1 LPFDVVKSEG
11 GCGQKKH
18 MENISRFSFEK
29 YEGAYEKRPL
39 LSRLF
44 VDGQDVQKEIY
55 GFVIEAQ
62 YKCDDVYLVITSM
75 DCPFEE
81 SSHFMLLDLN
91 FNVVASA
98 NLIVPYCSFLIHRH
112 WPISRNAIRIH
123 YYDELFFSATIAPA
137 NLQFG
142 KSNRLQLVRDNDISA
157 DPEAL
162 NAISDEKQQK
172 RNWQR
177 AQTQQ
182 LHD

>member
-1 LPFDVVKSEG
+1 
-11 GCGQKKH
+11 

-44 VDGQDVQKEIY
+44 VDGQDVQKKIH

-91 FNVVASA
+91 FNVVATA

-123 YYDELFFSATIAPA
+123 YYYELFFSATIC
-137 NLQFG
+137 
-142 KSNRLQLVRDNDISA
+142 KTNRLVLARDEDISS
-157 DPEAL
+157 DPQAL
-162 NAISDEKQQK
+162 DAINDQK
-172 RNWQR
+172 LQKEIWQR
-177 AQTQQ
+177 MQDGELETGGVTTVHNLPVSQG
-182 LHD
+182 